1 VIAWLYG
8 FRTGLIAGLLCFPFN
23 ACMLTVFGINW
34 VNNMIMTGGGFAG
47 GISLILIAIIVGRL
61 SDLSRRL
68 SEELIVRQA
77 IEQELLLH
85 RENLEKLVTD
95 KVKDLQESRERFRAI
110 AENSPDAIIITDAP
124 GVNIYCNHGA
134 ELMFGYAQDEIVGHN
149 SIMFLPP
156 EMREGELSRR
166 ASLMQSGKHV
176 AITATIE
183 SDMVRK
189 DGEKFPVEFSLYSW
203 SLGGESFYSMIIRD
217 ITQRRQAESS
227 VKVAAE
233 ALQRSRDFFQNV
245 FDVAGD
251 GLYVT
256 DNMGNI
262 VFANRALNTMLGY
275 EPGELIGMSGTAFS
289 VFMDTVSV
297 GSNEEQHWYTRDYTT
312 PMETVYCCK
321 DGTHLPV
328 ETRLN
333 HISADGV
340 IGGGIVVMLRDITDR
355 KRAESSLRAATEA
368 LQRSRDFFLNVFNA
382 AGDGIYVTDDTG
394 NIVFANKALCAMLG
408 YEPGELIGIPAVGA
422 FTVEDDAPDASR
434 LMSLDYTEPFT
445 TVHRC
450 KDGSILDVECRLTN
464 VQEEGQPRAG
474 IIAVLR
480 DITERKQAQEQL
492 RQARDSLATMFRASP
507 DAIIVADASGYI
519 TAANDSV
526 YDVYGHSP
534 EALIGQHVSM
544 LPDNEDSMRQNIA
557 LVEQLYEQSIVRG
570 FETTRKHKDG
580 RSIQVETSVALFRN
594 PDGTPAG
601 AISSTR
607 DITERKQLEAQLQ
620 RSRDYLEKI
629 FMASPDAIVVAD
641 DQGYIIMANDS
652 VYDVYGYS
660 HEELI
665 GQHGS
670 IFTPR
675 DQRILQQTMKVLE
688 QLYEQGFVRNVV
700 NERLLK
706 DGRTIWTES
715 NYVLLRNQDGT
726 INGSVSSTR
735 DITERIRLED
745 QLRQSQKM
753 EAIGTLAGGI
763 AHDFN
768 NILGAIIGYTEL
780 SQHESICDP
789 RIKNNL
795 EQVLKAADRAR
806 NLVRQILAFSRK
818 TQSEFKPLQVNVI
831 LKEALK
837 LMRASIAANI
847 AIETDITDTGD
858 VVLADATQIHQI
870 IVNLCTNA
878 AHAMEPEG
886 GVMKITLK
894 PFVLQSADMIA
905 YSDLQ
910 PGPYL
915 QLSIRDTGLGV
926 EPENIG
932 RIFEPFFTTKDVGKG
947 TGMGLAVVHGIV
959 KSLKG
964 DIKVYSEPGRGTVFH
979 VLLPRMEDVSAISTA
994 VEIEPPRGN
1003 GSVLLVDDEPALM
1016 DVGANI
1022 LRSLGYDVTAMQ
1034 SPLDAFEKFAGDPS
1048 AFDLVFTDQ
1057 SMPGLS
1063 GFDLARRVL
1072 ALRPGIPV
1080 ILCTGYSDLVTEET
1094 AMAAGIKAFVTKPL
1108 RRVEIAET
1116 IRTVIGVT
1124 KPV

>member
-1 VIAWLYG
+1 MCFSIAAASVLAYLVLFSFLPAFFRFAGMPILAVIPVITLSWLYG
-8 FRTGLIAGLLCFPFN
+8 TRAGVIAGLLCFPVN
-23 ACMLTVFGINW
+23 ALMMKVTGFDWFHSML
-34 VNNMIMTGGGFAG
+34 MSGGGIAG
-47 GISLILIAIIVGRL
+47 HIGFVFIALVVGRL
-61 SDLSRRL
+61 SDLQRKL
-68 SEELIVRQA
+68 VDELLARQEA
-77 IEQELLLH
+77 EQELNNYRADLEHLVLERARELLD
-85 RENLEKLVTD
+85 T
-95 KVKDLQESRERFRAI
+95 QERFRAI
-110 AENSPDAIIITDAP
+110 AENSPDAIIITDAA
-124 GVNIYCNHGA
+124 GVNIYCNPGA
-134 ELMFGYAQDEIVGHN
+134 EIMFGYGQEEIVGHN
-149 SIMFLPP
+149 SIMFLPA
-156 EMREGELSRR
+156 EIREGELSRR
-166 ASLMQSGKHV
+166 ASLMQSGNHV
-176 AITATIE
+176 NIKATVE

-189 DGEKFPVEFSLYSW
+189 GGARFPVEFSLYSW
-203 SLGGESFYSMIIRD
+203 SLRGESFYSMIIRD
-217 ITQRRQAESS
+217 ISQRRQAESGLHA
-227 VKVAAE
+227 AAE

-256 DNMGNI
+256 DDMGNI
-262 VFANRALNTMLGY
+262 VFANRALYSMLGY

-289 VFMDTVSV
+289 VSMDTVHV
-297 GSNEEQHWYTRDYTT
+297 GSDDEQFWYNRDYTI
-312 PMETVYCCK
+312 PMQTVYCCK

-333 HISADGV
+333 YVSEDGA
-340 IGGGIVVMLRDITDR
+340 IGDGIVVMLRDITER
-355 KRAESSLRAATEA
+355 KRAE
-368 LQRSRDFFLNVFNA
+368 
-382 AGDGIYVTDDTG
+382 
-394 NIVFANKALCAMLG
+394 
-408 YEPGELIGIPAVGA
+408 
-422 FTVEDDAPDASR
+422 
-434 LMSLDYTEPFT
+434 
-445 TVHRC
+445 
-450 KDGSILDVECRLTN
+450 
-464 VQEEGQPRAG
+464 EEIR
-474 IIAVLR
+474 R
-480 DITERKQAQEQL
+480 
-492 RQARDSLATMFRASP
+492 ARDSLATMFKTSP
-507 DAIIVADASGYI
+507 DAIIVVDALGYI

-526 YDVYGHSP
+526 YDVYGYSP
-534 EALIGQHVSM
+534 EELIGQHVSM
-544 LPDNEDSMRQNIA
+544 MPDDEESMRQNIA
-557 LVEQLYEQSIVRG
+557 LVEQVFEQGIVRG

-580 RSIQVETSVALFRN
+580 HSIQVETSVALLRN

-601 AISSTR
+601 GISSTR
-607 DITERKQLEAQLQ
+607 DITERKRLEDQLQ

-641 DQGYIIMANDS
+641 DQGYIMMVNDS
-652 VYDVYGYS
+652 VHDVYGYS
-660 HEELI
+660 PEELI

-675 DQRILQQTMKVLE
+675 DEGILQQTMGVLE
-688 QLYEQGFVRNVV
+688 QLYEQGFVHNVV

-715 NYVLLRNQDGT
+715 SYVLLRNQDGSVA
-726 INGSVSSTR
+726 GSVSSTR
-735 DITERIRLED
+735 DITERIRMED

-818 TQSEFKPLQVNVI
+818 TQSETKPLQMHLI

-837 LMRASIAANI
+837 LMRASIAANV
-847 AIETDITDTGD
+847 AIETDMTDTGD

-878 AHAMEPEG
+878 AHAMEREG

-894 PFVLQSADMIA
+894 PVVLQSADMIA

-915 QLSIRDTGLGV
+915 QLSIRDTGVGI
-926 EPENIG
+926 EPENLG

-964 DIKVYSEPGRGTVFH
+964 DIKVYSDPGRGTVFH
-979 VLLPRMEDVSAISTA
+979 VLLPRLEDVSAVSAA
-994 VEIEPPRGN
+994 VAIEPPRGH

-1022 LRSLGYDVTAMQ
+1022 LRSLGYNVTAMQ
-1034 SPLDAFEKFAGDPS
+1034 SPLEAFDTFAGDPA

-1063 GFDLARRVL
+1063 GFELARRVL

-1080 ILCTGYSDLVTEET
+1080 ILCTGYSDLVTEQAALT
-1094 AMAAGIKAFVTKPL
+1094 AGIKAFVTKPL
-1108 RRVEIAET
+1108 SRLEMAET
-1116 IRTVIGVT
+1116 IRKVMGDT
-1124 KPV
+1124 KAT